1 MVMIPM
7 PASFMPNSVP
17 KAATA
22 QSRYG
27 PLMQTLMAK
36 QAAMQKGTMPMPAG
50 PKVAAPKVAAP
61 QFAVQKPAMP
71 MPPAP
76 TDAGPMP
83 SEAGIPLW
91 RQLAPGPERDA
102 AYARYMNAQST
113 PTAPQPVAPANAGM
127 PAWTQYMGDLTGPQ
141 PVASG
146 PAPNSLPLGSGFNIT
161 LPKVAPNMFSS
172 TPTAP
177 MSPAPTDAGPMPS
190 DWGIPAWRRLGL
202 SGPEQDPAYMQ
213 YLNTQSGPQ
222 PTPGFAG
229 FGRVL
234 QDMGA
239 QGNMPELPAMQQP
252 AITLP
257 AMPVMPKPAMPQPVM
272 PKPAMP
278 QSAAPQLVAA
288 PQPQFGPRM
297 QALMAKQRAAAQ
309 PMPAPQGM
317 AMGGLMDKYYGGGM
331 C

>member
-7 PASFMPNSVP
+7 PTSFTPNSVP

-27 PLMQTLMAK
+27 PLMQALMAK
-36 QAAMQKGTMPMPAG
+36 QAAMQKGAM
-50 PKVAAPKVAAP
+50 PKVAG
-61 QFAVQKPAMP
+61 P
-71 MPPAP
+71 MPQAP
-76 TDAGPMP
+76 TDAGPMR
-83 SEAGIPLW
+83 SDEGIPLW
-91 RQLAPGPERDA
+91 MQLGPGPERDA
-102 AYARYMNAQST
+102 AYAAFMRAQGGQPMQPAMQPAMQQPASGFAGFGRVLQDMGAQGNK
-113 PTAPQPVAPANAGM
+113 PELPAMQQPVAPNM
-127 PAWTQYMGDLTGPQ
+127 
-141 PVASG
+141 
-146 PAPNSLPLGSGFNIT
+146 LPF
-161 LPKVAPNMFSS
+161 A
-172 TPTAP
+172 PTA
-177 MSPAPTDAGPMPS
+177 
-190 DWGIPAWRRLGL
+190 
-202 SGPEQDPAYMQ
+202 
-213 YLNTQSGPQ
+213 PQ

-239 QGNMPELPAMQQP
+239 QGNKPELPAMQQP

-257 AMPVMPKPAMPQPVM
+257 AMPVMPKPAIPQPVM

-297 QALMAKQRAAAQ
+297 QALMAKQRAAAS
-309 PMPAPQGM
+309 PVAAPQGM
-317 AMGGLMDKYYGGGM
+317 AMGGLMAKYYGGGM